1 MKSATSFSRS
11 GLSDWLLQRV
21 SAIVLAAYTVWLG
34 GWFLITPVV
43 DYPTWHAF
51 MSQTCM
57 RIFTLLALLAFVAH
71 AWIGMWT
78 VFTDYLTVRQM
89 GPKANVLRLVVQVA
103 MALALFVVIVWGIQI
118 IWGN

>member
-43 DYPTWHAF
+43 NF
-51 MSQTCM
+51 QT
-57 RIFTLLALLAFVAH
+57 
-71 AWIGMWT
+71 
-78 VFTDYLTVRQM
+78 
-89 GPKANVLRLVVQVA
+89 
-103 MALALFVVIVWGIQI
+103 
-118 IWGN
+118 